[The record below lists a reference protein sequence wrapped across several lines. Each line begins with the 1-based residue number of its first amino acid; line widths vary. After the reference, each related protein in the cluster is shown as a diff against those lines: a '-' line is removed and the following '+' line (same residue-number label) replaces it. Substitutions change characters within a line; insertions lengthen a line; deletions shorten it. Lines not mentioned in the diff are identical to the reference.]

1 MTFPDSSPEFTHHPA
16 SAVAGQS
23 ANPPVG
29 GTAGNGRENGAGSAL
44 GGSTDIAPLLDEAV
58 AAGLLARQQAA
69 PLAEFLA
76 ARLWQPAGAAAPMLG
91 ESGGARF
98 KAAHILY
105 YLGGMLAIGAAS
117 LFLTVGFA
125 QLGGAG
131 MALIAALY
139 AGAAYKVAT
148 HFLGRELRVPAG
160 ILATLVV
167 VLVPLAAYGLLLA
180 LGVDFL
186 GHDYSQY
193 HSRIDPVWLT
203 LEVVTLAVG
212 AGLLQRLRLPFMV
225 MPVAVTLWYMS
236 MDLAALLLASPEL
249 DGLGWTDGW
258 RFREQFSLVF
268 GLLTLGLALW
278 VDLRSRFARPGEDFA
293 FWLHLAGLLAFWG
306 GLSSLD
312 SGSEWGRFAYAMIN
326 LGLIAVGTVL
336 VRRAYA
342 VFGGLGLAFYL
353 GYLAHRVFRDSLLF
367 PFALTLLGLG
377 IIALGLVW
385 QRHQD
390 GWRGR
395 LLAALPG
402 PLAELLRRR
411 QAEG

>member
-1 MTFPDSSPEFTHHPA
+1 MVPTDRDTA
-16 SAVAGQS
+16 AVALS
-23 ANPPVG
+23 AATADNADNAADVGTPPPARDAIP
-29 GTAGNGRENGAGSAL
+29 TIPAADL
-44 GGSTDIAPLLDEAV
+44 TPLLDAAA
-58 AAGLLARQQAA
+58 AAGLLARQQVG
-69 PLAEFLA
+69 PLAAFLA
-76 ARLWQPAGAAAPMLG
+76 PRLSSASPSSPAGNG
-91 ESGGARF
+91 ESAGARF

-139 AGAAYKVAT
+139 AVAAYRVAT
-148 HFLGRELRVPAG
+148 HFLGRGLRVPAG

-167 VLVPLAAYGLLLA
+167 VLVPLATYGLLLA
-180 LGVDFL
+180 LGFDFL
-186 GHDYSQY
+186 GRSYPQY
-193 HSRIDPVWLT
+193 HARIDPVWLV

-236 MDLAALLLASPEL
+236 MDLAALLLASPNL
-249 DGLGWTDGW
+249 AGLAWADSW

-268 GLLTLGLALW
+268 GLLTLGLAFW
-278 VDLRSRFARPGEDFA
+278 VDLRSRFSRPGEDFA

-326 LGLIAVGTVL
+326 LGLIIVGTLL
-336 VRRAYA
+336 VRRAYV

-390 GWRGR
+390 AWRDR